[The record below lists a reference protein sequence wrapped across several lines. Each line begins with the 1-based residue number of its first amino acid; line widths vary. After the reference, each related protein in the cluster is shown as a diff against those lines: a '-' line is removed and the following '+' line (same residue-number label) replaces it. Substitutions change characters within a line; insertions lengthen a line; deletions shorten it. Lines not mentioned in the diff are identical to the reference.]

1 MRIPQHLIVL
11 LFLSWGI
18 FLPFQGT
25 GANLID
31 SINKYKNN
39 QVSREALERLAPF
52 NRYIHFYSQ
61 CTFFRPRHKVS
72 PDFIKALILAESS
85 AKPRA
90 VSNKG
95 AMGLGQICYR
105 TGKEAALE
113 LAQSRYHFR
122 NVSRKRLRELKEKD
136 LFDPEINILL
146 TCYLISKYNYKF
158 DGKLE
163 LVLTAW
169 NAGAYQRD
177 LQRGKAAP
185 YKETQELIGK
195 VNAYYI
201 DLLRKRSHVATYT
214 SRQRV
219 R

>member
-1 MRIPQHLIVL
+1 MRMYRHLIPLLVL
-11 LFLSWGI
+11 SCGI
-18 FLPFQGT
+18 CLPIQGM
-25 GANLID
+25 GANLVD

-39 QVSREALERLAPF
+39 QVSRDALQRLAPF
-52 NRYIHFYSQ
+52 NKYIHYYSQ
-61 CTFFRPRHKVS
+61 FTFFRPRHKVS

-85 AKPRA
+85 ANPKA

-95 AMGLGQICYR
+95 AMGLGQICYP

-113 LAQSRYHFR
+113 LAQSKYHFR
-122 NVSRKRLRELKEKD
+122 NIPPKRLRDLKEQD

-146 TCYLISKYNYKF
+146 TCYLISKYNFKF

-177 LQRGKAAP
+177 LQRGNVAP

-195 VNAYYI
+195 VNSYYI
-201 DLLRKRSHVATYT
+201 DLLRKRSKIATYN
-214 SRQRV
+214 RQ
-219 R
+219 